1 MRRLMMQMKL
11 IMFSTC
17 CNPVKASG
25 VIWTWL
31 NKQTCLV
38 WSSLRG
44 RAEPLLLLLQLLLQA
59 WPLMSVKWKVNYW
72 HFLFYTIYV
81 PISLSLIRKK
91 NHDLKKSRRIK
102 LVKSKNSISR
112 KIFWPNSIFCSIKNG
127 QKSIFLNW

>member
-1 MRRLMMQMKL
+1 MQMKL

-44 RAEPLLLLLQLLLQA
+44 RTP
-59 WPLMSVKWKVNYW
+59 PPS
-72 HFLFYTIYV
+72 TSSS
-81 PISLSLIRKK
+81 SLTS
-91 NHDLKKSRRIK
+91 NECQ
-102 LVKSKNSISR
+102 VKSKLLALFVLQSTYLSISDA
-112 KIFWPNSIFCSIKNG
+112 KKLGLLAFLDMPKLPYITFFLAKKQEAENEKFFFVNYSSTVES
-127 QKSIFLNW
+127 KSYFGRIIRYIG